1 MGISVAKE
9 LEGECLSLLLQVG
22 VVPGSRLEVMEEM
35 AELKQS
41 IVSTRQIEQSSEN
54 CRIHIGDYDYSEC
67 LYESQLAVLSAL
79 DSLWLS
85 GDRELNLFDATAPP
99 HHLQPHTTS
108 RSVSSQFFLFRFILE
123 VVTPFVSLSILSKP
137 DAIRC
142 WVIA

>member
-99 HHLQPHTTS
+99 PTSHHEQ
-108 RSVSSQFFLFRFILE
+108 
-123 VVTPFVSLSILSKP
+123 VTPFVSLSILSKP